1 MSRWLQIAEQD
12 DWQISKRDTSDN
24 RDNSPTPAP
33 NVASVTN
40 VRVGEVA
47 ADEAG
52 SPTKQFDD
60 QFRHPMEPG
69 PGAADDAWRKWR
81 EHLVRLYRHHGDRA
95 VQYRGKADRA
105 LHGESNDHGLIIIVK
120 FPSLEKINERYESDA
135 YQPLKALRDEGSDM
149 QIMSYEVMT

>member
-69 PGAADDAWRKWR
+69 PGATDDAWRKWR
-81 EHLVRLYRHHGDRA
+81 EHLVHIFPMPTIRLFNQTPGS
-95 VQYRGKADRA
+95 GKHYFLYKTPD
-105 LHGESNDHGLIIIVK
+105 I
-120 FPSLEKINERYESDA
+120 P
-135 YQPLKALRDEGSDM
+135 P
-149 QIMSYEVMT
+149 